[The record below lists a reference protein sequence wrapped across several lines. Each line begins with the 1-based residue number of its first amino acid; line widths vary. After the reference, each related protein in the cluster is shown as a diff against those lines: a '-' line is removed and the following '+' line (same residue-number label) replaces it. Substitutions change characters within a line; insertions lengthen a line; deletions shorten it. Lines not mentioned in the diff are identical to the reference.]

1 MPPCSAAGVEG
12 RRLITPT
19 HLLCEYL
26 ADPLGL
32 DTPRPR
38 FSWEVRASERG
49 AVQTAR
55 QVVVGDGPESLEG
68 GKGLKWDSGTVASGA
83 STQVAYGGP
92 PLASRERCAWKVRC
106 WNGDGEAGPW
116 SAAASFEMGLTQ
128 PSDWHGDWI
137 GAEAAVSALLLR
149 KAFALAGQ
157 ARRARAYV
165 SGLGFYELYLNGRRV
180 GDHVLDPGWTDFDR
194 REMRGLLY
202 PHVDRSRK
210 RVLYATYD
218 VTDLLR
224 AGANAVGV
232 WLGNGWYNQ
241 RGRTV
246 EGKLWYGTP
255 RAILE
260 LAVEYADGGG
270 ETIVSDAS
278 WKCAASEITANHI
291 FLGEEVD
298 ARLAKPGWS
307 RAEYDDSA
315 WVPVR
320 RMEAPAGRLVAQVSP
335 PDKIIERIKAV
346 RMGEPAPEVFVYD
359 MGRNFSGWARL
370 KVRGPAGTRVVLRF
384 AEEVDG
390 RGLPDFESAGGDG
403 QIQRD
408 AYVLGGGGPESY
420 EPRFTWHTFRYVEM
434 TGCPGTPDLESL
446 EGVVVHSALEPAGT
460 FACSSALV
468 NRVQETYRRTQLA
481 AMHGGVPM
489 DCPHRERL
497 GYTGD
502 GQLTCESAMFNF
514 WAPQFYAKW
523 TNDLSDAQDR
533 ETGFVP
539 HTAPFN
545 GGGGGPAWGSAC
557 VIVPWA
563 LYCFYGDRMVLE
575 DHYGMMTGW
584 LRYLGTRTDDGAVV
598 VREEPGSW
606 CLGDWC
612 VPTRA
617 GEETGPPPELVNT
630 YVHARVARLMT
641 RVARVLGRTDD
652 AAAFEDLADRV
663 SAAFHARFRDPETGD
678 YASGKH
684 GANAFGLAMDPPSKE
699 ERQRT
704 LDRLMERLRVAN
716 QGHLDTGIVGTPVL
730 LDLLVACGRED
741 AAWEIVTKTT
751 FPSYGYMLERGATT
765 LWESWSGDGSHC
777 HPMFGSVSGWLFR
790 HLAGIQPDPAGP
802 GFERIVIRPVMPRGL
817 ASAAASVRTLRGTV
831 AVDWKKGDGPLRLEV
846 AIPGNST
853 ARVYVPTLG
862 AKAVRITEGGRP
874 VWEGCACCPGVPGIA
889 GAEATPGG
897 VVVTVGG
904 GTYRFEV
911 AGSG

>member
-1 MPPCSAAGVEG
+1 WDVKDG
-12 RRLITPT
+12 TPWVN
-19 HLLCEYL
+19 
-26 ADPLGL
+26 G
-32 DTPRPR
+32 
-38 FSWEVRASERG
+38 ASEIEMIYLH
-49 AVQTAR
+49 
-55 QVVVGDGPESLEG
+55 GD
-68 GKGLKWDSGTVASGA
+68 TVDF
-83 STQVAYGGP
+83 Q
-92 PLASRERCAWKVRC
+92 LAT
-106 WNGDGEAGPW
+106 DP
-116 SAAASFEMGLTQ
+116 SAAAGRN
-128 PSDWHGDWI
+128 DAVAGDLRLSI
-137 GAEAAVSALLLR
+137 GNFKGKPTAVLYRKVSGEKHPKEFSSGVIKSYVMESVTVVEGAKIEVKKGAKGYVVEAAI
-149 KAFALAGQ
+149 
-157 ARRARAYV
+157 
-165 SGLGFYELYLNGRRV
+165 
-180 GDHVLDPGWTDFDR
+180 P
-194 REMRGLLY
+194 
-202 PHVDRSRK
+202 
-210 RVLYATYD
+210 
-218 VTDLLR
+218 
-224 AGANAVGV
+224 
-232 WLGNGWYNQ
+232 
-241 RGRTV
+241 
-246 EGKLWYGTP
+246 
-255 RAILE
+255 
-260 LAVEYADGGG
+260 LAVLGLKPADG
-270 ETIVSDAS
+270 
-278 WKCAASEITANHI
+278 
-291 FLGEEVD
+291 
-298 ARLAKPGWS
+298 
-307 RAEYDDSA
+307 
-315 WVPVR
+315 
-320 RMEAPAGRLVAQVSP
+320 
-335 PDKIIERIKAV
+335 
-346 RMGEPAPEVFVYD
+346 
-359 MGRNFSGWARL
+359 L
-370 KVRGPAGTRVVLRF
+370 KLKG
-384 AEEVDG
+384 
-390 RGLPDFESAGGDG
+390 DF
-403 QIQRD
+403 
-408 AYVLGGGGPESY
+408 
-420 EPRFTWHTFRYVEM
+420 
-434 TGCPGTPDLESL
+434 
-446 EGVVVHSALEPAGT
+446 GVTH
-460 FACSSALV
+460 
-468 NRVQETYRRTQLA
+468 
-481 AMHGGVPM
+481 
-489 DCPHRERL
+489 
-497 GYTGD
+497 
-502 GQLTCESAMFNF
+502 
-514 WAPQFYAKW
+514 
-523 TNDLSDAQDR
+523 
-533 ETGFVP
+533 
-539 HTAPFN
+539 
-545 GGGGGPAWGSAC
+545 GGPAWGSAC

-563 LYCFYGDRMVLE
+563 LYCFYGDRRVLE

-652 AAAFEDLADRV
+652 AAVFEDLADRV

-897 VVVTVGG
+897 VVVTVDG